1 MQNIILIGM
10 PSSGKSTL
18 GVLLAKQ
25 LGYEFMDTDLLI
37 QRAAGKLLHEI
48 IAERGTD
55 GFLALE
61 NQVNSSVFATRCV
74 ISTGGSAIYG
84 GEAMEHFSTL
94 GCIVYLKI
102 SYETLVC
109 RLGDYSHRGVI
120 LPKGQT
126 LRQMY
131 DQRSRLYERYAHVT
145 VEQQTG
151 DSMSATL
158 EKILK
163 KYQEFC
169 KNNGV

>member
-37 QRAAGKLLHEI
+37 QKAAGKLLHEI
-48 IAERGTD
+48 IEERGTD

-61 NQVNSSVFATRCV
+61 NRVNSSVFATRCV
-74 ISTGGSAIYG
+74 ISTGGSAVYSE
-84 GEAMEHFSTL
+84 EAMAHFASL

-102 SYETLVC
+102 SYEALVC
-109 RLGDYSHRGVI
+109 RLGDYTHRGVI
-120 LPKGQT
+120 LPEGQT

-131 DQRSRLYERYAHVT
+131 DERSRLYERYANVT
-145 VEQQTG
+145 VEENEE
-151 DSMSATL
+151 DSMSVTL
-158 EKILK
+158 EKISTKYEDFLK
-163 KYQEFC
+163 R
-169 KNNGV
+169 NGG